1 MAGFTL
7 DQAQQMLS
15 ASPGTAMLGANTKV
29 KGEGGFLATQAD
41 ALLFGHGGP
50 GNWIAPNQKVRVGGV
65 FTISASSQGTSVPP
79 ATGTPTPINVVPGNP
94 KIRST

>member
-1 MAGFTL
+1 MAGNTL
-7 DQAQQMLS
+7 DMAMQMLS
-15 ASPGTAMLGANTKV
+15 AGPGTAMIGANTQV

-41 ALLFGHGGP
+41 ALLFGHGGT

-65 FTISASSQGTSVPP
+65 FTISATSQGMSVPP
-79 ATGTPTPINVVPGNP
+79 ATGVPAPISVVPGNP

>member
-1 MAGFTL
+1 MAGNTL
-7 DQAQQMLS
+7 DQFAQMLS
-15 ASPGTAMLGANTKV
+15 GAPGTSMLGPNTKV
-29 KGEGGFLATQAD
+29 KGEGGFLGTQAD
-41 ALLFGHGGP
+41 ALLFAHGGT

-79 ATGTPTPINVVPGNP
+79 ATGTPTPITVVPGNP